1 MTSGA
6 LRAER
11 RVRTAVAVGSLLGLL
26 LAAPVGAQSQAAD
39 MPKAASTDHEQPEA
53 QPQPQGTAD
62 QAQDP
67 PAAVGEA
74 GVKPTRGFGSALAH
88 NLLDDVRHLP
98 RRNSAYWLAG
108 GTAFALV
115 IHPAD
120 HRINAHL
127 VNQDTD
133 AFWTPGHV
141 IGSTPFVLGAAVVTY
156 VTGRA
161 RAHPRLQHL
170 GMDEMEATLLANGL
184 TQVVKM
190 SVRRERPARPDGQA
204 NRSFSFPSGHAMT
217 TFAAAT
223 VLQQHLG
230 YRAAIPTYLVASWVA
245 MSRLHD
251 NRHYASDVVAGAAAG
266 IIVGRS
272 VTFHGRNVYAS
283 PLLLPDGAG
292 VQLAIAR

>member
-1 MTSGA
+1 M
-6 LRAER
+6 R
-11 RVRTAVAVGSLLGLL
+11 RRENRPGRTAAILALFVGLCAWGPGVSGGQVFAQTVDAST
-26 LAAPVGAQSQAAD
+26 AAPAPASPADAQTPPD
-39 MPKAASTDHEQPEA
+39 
-53 QPQPQGTAD
+53 
-62 QAQDP
+62 QDP

-74 GVKPTRGFGSALAH
+74 GVKPTRGFASALLH
-88 NLLDDVRHLP
+88 NLFDDVKHLP
-98 RRNSAYWLAG
+98 RRNSAYWVAG
-108 GTAFALV
+108 GAGLALA

-133 AFWTPGHV
+133 AVWAPGHV
-141 IGSTPFVLGAAVVTY
+141 IGSTPFVLGAAVATY

-161 RAHPRLQHL
+161 GSHPRLQHL
-170 GMDEMEATLLANGL
+170 GMDEIEATLLANGL
-184 TQVVKM
+184 TQLVKS
-190 SVRRERPARPDGQA
+190 SVRRERPPRADGQP

-272 VTFHGRNVYAS
+272 VTFHGRNVYAT
-283 PLLLPDGAG
+283 PMLVPDGAG
-292 VQLAIAR
+292 VLLALGH